1 MASSFV
7 ELDLSSWMMWAAE
20 GMNQTLMTVL
30 TEELVSTIVFTMK
43 MLELHVHKVGLA
55 LCINKAIAMFSLF
68 RQKYTL
74 FICSWSL

>member
-43 MLELHVHKVGLA
+43 MLE
-55 LCINKAIAMFSLF
+55 
-68 RQKYTL
+68 
-74 FICSWSL
+74 